1 MLLGNERYRTD
12 QQTFPVQYVRMET
25 ILSTSI
31 DPSANDADGPRTSPP
46 QTLRV
51 TGRPDTLTAQKVEV
65 GIILQAMLGTP
76 AAAEYLENNAIERS
90 VALRVL
96 FEPHLR
102 RGHHDAYGIRC

>member
-1 MLLGNERYRTD
+1 
-12 QQTFPVQYVRMET
+12 MET
-25 ILSTSI
+25 NLSNPL
-31 DPSANDADGPRTSPP
+31 DPSANDADGLITPAPRS
-46 QTLRV
+46 LRA

-76 AAAEYLENNAIERS
+76 AAAEYLETNAIERS

>member
-1 MLLGNERYRTD
+1 
-12 QQTFPVQYVRMET
+12 MET
-25 ILSTSI
+25 IFSNSI
-31 DPSANDADGPRTSPP
+31 DPSANDAGTTTPAPV
-46 QTLRV
+46 TLRA

-76 AAAEYLENNAIERS
+76 AAAEYLENNAIKRA

-102 RGHHDAYGIRC
+102 RGHHDVFGIRC

>member
-1 MLLGNERYRTD
+1 
-12 QQTFPVQYVRMET
+12 MET
-25 ILSTSI
+25 NLSNPI
-31 DPSANDADGPRTSPP
+31 QPSANDADGALTPAPAS

-76 AAAEYLENNAIERS
+76 AAAEYLENNAIKRA

-102 RGHHDAYGIRC
+102 RGHHDVFGIRC

>member
-1 MLLGNERYRTD
+1 
-12 QQTFPVQYVRMET
+12 MET
-25 ILSTSI
+25 ILSNQI
-31 DPSANDADGPRTSPP
+31 DPWANDADGAVAPGP
-46 QTLRV
+46 QALRV

-90 VALRVL
+90 IALRVL

-102 RGHHDAYGIRC
+102 RGHHDAFGIRC

>member
-1 MLLGNERYRTD
+1 
-12 QQTFPVQYVRMET
+12 MET
-25 ILSTSI
+25 NLSTSI
-31 DPSANDADGPRTSPP
+31 HPSANDADGALAPAS

-76 AAAEYLENNAIERS
+76 AAAEYLENNAIARA

-102 RGHHDAYGIRC
+102 RGHHDVFGIRC

>member
-1 MLLGNERYRTD
+1 
-12 QQTFPVQYVRMET
+12 MET
-25 ILSTSI
+25 ILSNAI
-31 DPSANDADGPRTSPP
+31 DPSANDANGALTPTP

-51 TGRPDTLTAQKVEV
+51 AGRPDALTAQKVEV

-102 RGHHDAYGIRC
+102 RGSHDAFGIRC